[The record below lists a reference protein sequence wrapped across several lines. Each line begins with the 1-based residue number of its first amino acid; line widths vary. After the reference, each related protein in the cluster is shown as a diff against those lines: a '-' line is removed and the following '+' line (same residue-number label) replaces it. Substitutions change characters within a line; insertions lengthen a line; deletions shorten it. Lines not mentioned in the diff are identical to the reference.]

1 MRYVPPLPIISS
13 ILLNSYSNYK
23 QCAVSQV
30 IEEALTPLVSA
41 HPYIHFVKVHYEE
54 IEFDNAGVPA
64 ILAYKNQGDLF
75 ANLTYIIDQI
85 PEDTLFD
92 TAALKDVLRKHNII
106 TNPVR

>member
-1 MRYVPPLPIISS
+1 M
-13 ILLNSYSNYK
+13 
-23 QCAVSQV
+23 SQT
-30 IEEALTPLVSA
+30 IEAAITPLVGLYPSV
-41 HPYIHFVKVHYEE
+41 HFVKVHYEE

-92 TAALKDVLRKHNII
+92 TEALKNVLQKNNILQ
-106 TNPVR
+106 PL